1 MPLALRTHVLPDEL
15 SGRRVATAGSRK
27 AACLSFA
34 FVVALSA
41 PLAAWAQAVAT
52 APAAAR
58 SAAPASTTTAVTV
71 ELTQF
76 KVERSAD
83 GKEQFTPASA
93 VKPGD
98 FVEYRATYRNRSGQ
112 TVSGLMATLPIPD
125 GMQYQ
130 LVSARSPGVAPQ
142 AATADGQ
149 FAAEPLMRTVRR
161 PDGSTVREPV
171 PAAEYRLLR
180 WSLGQ
185 LPAGASVVVQARAQV
200 IPLPE
205 VVSASS
211 AGAAGARARSA
222 LELNQPEPS
231 RASPAP
237 AR

>member
-58 SAAPASTTTAVTV
+58 SAAPASTPTAVTV

-76 KVERSAD
+76 KVERNAD

-93 VKPGD
+93 VMPGD
-98 FVEYRATYRNRSGQ
+98 FVEYRATYSNRSGQ
-112 TVSGLMATLPIPD
+112 AVTGLVATLPIPD

-130 LVSARSPGVAPQ
+130 LMSGQTRDGSPE
-142 AATADGQ
+142 AATADGK
-149 FAAEPLMRTVRR
+149 FAAQPLMRIVRR
-161 PDGSTVREPV
+161 PDGSRVREAV
-171 PAAEYRLLR
+171 PAAEYRSIR
-180 WSLGQ
+180 WYLGH
-185 LPAGASVVVQARAQV
+185 LSAGASIEVRARAQV
-200 IPLPE
+200 IPLP
-205 VVSASS
+205 VVLGSAPATGTRAKS
-211 AGAAGARARSA
+211 AIEMD
-222 LELNQPEPS
+222 LPEPS
-231 RASPAP
+231 RASTAP